1 MLVKAIEQQKKQ
13 AVSILYFQLNMYVCR
28 FSVASHFVKIN
39 FH

>member
-13 AVSILYFQLNMYVCR
+13 AVSILYFQLYMYVCR
-28 FSVASHFVKIN
+28 FSVASHFVKIS